1 MTVTESAPAT
11 EAEVVCAGVVHVYL
25 SEQGPVAALRNVD
38 LVVGAGEMLAI
49 VGPSGSGKTT
59 LMSLLSGLMA
69 PTAGSIL
76 IAGQDITRLDEP
88 GLSRLRATQLSMLLQ
103 DPLANLL
110 PYATVTENVAFA
122 ARGARR
128 RGWPLR
134 WTAEELVERLGMGDL
149 GARPVHRLSAGQ
161 QNRAA
166 IASALATSPRV
177 LLADEPTGQLDPDSR
192 DSVITALREARELS
206 GATVIVVTHDSTVA
220 TALPRS
226 LAISHGA
233 IGAEGRG
240 AERFAVVGGG
250 GTVQLPPEIAARHP
264 SGTLLTIRMADGEI
278 ILSPRDPPASR
289 VSRDGGGEDGDGD
302 G

>member
-1 MTVTESAPAT
+1 MTPTETAQT
-11 EAEVVCAGVVHVYL
+11 FGAEVVCAGIVHVYG
-25 SEQGPVAALRNVD
+25 SEQGPVAALRDVD
-38 LVVGAGEMLAI
+38 LVVQAGEMLAI

-59 LMSLLSGLMA
+59 LMSLLSGLLV
-69 PTAGSIL
+69 PTAGSVF
-76 IAGQDITRLDEP
+76 IAGQDITALDEP
-88 GLSRLRATQLSMLLQ
+88 GLSRLRATELSLLLQ
-103 DPLANLL
+103 DPLRNLL

-134 WTAEELVERLGMGDL
+134 WDAEELVDSMGLSHLAD
-149 GARPVHRLSAGQ
+149 RPVHRLSGGE

-192 DSVITALREARELS
+192 DSVIAALGAARELS
-206 GATVIVVTHDSTVA
+206 GATVIVVTHDMAVA

-226 LAISHGA
+226 LAIANGA

-240 AERFAVVGGG
+240 SERFAVVGGG
-250 GTVQLPPEIAARHP
+250 GTMQLPAEVLARYP
-264 SGTLLTIRMADGEI
+264 SGTLFAVRMENGEI
-278 ILSPRDPPASR
+278 VLSPRDAS
-289 VSRDGGGEDGDGD
+289 GDGD
-302 G
+302 R